1 MEVDIPKQVYY
12 GRVKRIREY
21 LQEHELKALL
31 VFESQNLMY
40 ISGFIDD
47 SGNPVERP
55 IVCVVPLEEEP
66 FMILCE
72 LSRNRALFEI
82 ESKTC
87 PIEDIR
93 FYAEHPQQVNRT
105 YYTTQWADMVVD
117 ILAEKKCLGGRLGL
131 DVPPASV
138 DSVLAVKLSKMMD
151 ASDLLREMRLIK
163 CKEELDL
170 IRVCGPFSDLGQE
183 VLRQEIH
190 VGKSQLEIGV
200 EATTAMRRE
209 GAKKYPDA
217 CIRATAAVFGSGPV
231 YSVMPDAVRGVG
243 RKLERGDNLIDIT
256 DFRLNMYGVENERTF
271 IIGPASEKQVRAFNV
286 MVEAQERAFE
296 AERPGNKMSDVDAA
310 ARKVFEDAGYG
321 DCISHRTYHGMG
333 LHMGQYNHEYP
344 YLTSFM
350 ERKIMSGMV
359 FSCEPGI
366 YVPGVGGFRHSDTV
380 IITDSGPE
388 RVTNFPRDLE
398 SLTVKT

>member
-1 MEVDIPKQVYY
+1 MEVDIPQHVLN
-12 GRVKRIREY
+12 GRVKRIQGY

-31 VFESQNLMY
+31 IFESQNLMY
-40 ISGFIDD
+40 VSGFIDD
-47 SGNPVERP
+47 SGNRLERP
-55 IVCVVPLEEEP
+55 IVCVVPIDEEP

-72 LSRNRALFEI
+72 LSKNRALSLSER
-82 ESKTC
+82 KTC
-87 PIEDIR
+87 AIEDVR
-93 FYAEHPQQVNRT
+93 FYAEHPQHGSGT
-105 YYTTQWADMVVD
+105 YYTTQWADMVLN
-117 ILAEKKCLGGRLGL
+117 ILAEKKCLGGTLGL

-138 DSVLAVKLSKMMD
+138 DPVLAMKLSKMID
-151 ASDLLREMRLIK
+151 ASDLLREMRLVK
-163 CKEELDL
+163 CREELNL
-170 IRVCGPFSDLGQE
+170 IRVCGPFSDLGQKI
-183 VLRQEIH
+183 LKQEIH
-190 VGKSQLEIGV
+190 VGKSQIEIGV
-200 EATTAMRRE
+200 EATAAMRRE
-209 GAKKYPDA
+209 GAKNYPDA
-217 CIRATAAVFGSGPV
+217 AIRATAAVFGSGPL
-231 YSVMPDAVRGVG
+231 YSAMPDAVRGAG
-243 RKLERGDNLIDIT
+243 RVLERGDNLIDIT

-296 AERPGNKMSDVDAA
+296 AERPGNRMSDVDAA

-350 ERKIMSGMV
+350 ERKIMPGMV

-366 YVPGVGGFRHSDTV
+366 YVPEVGGFRHSDTV

-398 SLTVKT
+398 SLTVKS